1 MILQIKLVLN
11 IIIFKIPQLGR
22 VQKIL
27 ASKGGWLVFILI
39 PALYI
44 IGRDILRL
52 TKLSSIKA
60 TATKMSEPKRKDPKK
75 EKEEA
80 IRKAELKRKLLK
92 NDNSSK
98 IEYYTEPTIKTVDK
112 RRVKNDNNKSKNKKK
127 KDNN

>member
-1 MILQIKLVLN
+1 
-11 IIIFKIPQLGR
+11 
-22 VQKIL
+22 
-27 ASKGGWLVFILI
+27 
-39 PALYI
+39 
-44 IGRDILRL
+44 
-52 TKLSSIKA
+52 
-60 TATKMSEPKRKDPKK
+60 MSEPKRKDPKK